1 MRWVNSGVSQEG
13 LYLEEKK
20 KEKKEKR
27 KNSTKGPIKELKE
40 KKEEKEIGL
49 KTYKILF
56 KYL

>member
-13 LYLEEKK
+13 LYLEEK
-20 KEKKEKR
+20 KKEKR